1 MIKNESKHSLRS
13 KFLNVVNDFAST
25 VAGDREFQAFVTLKE
40 KKFRRVFSLGVIDFN
55 FQLCPLVFVSPSGIR
70 LKNLL
75 ILVSTSLCKI
85 L

>member
-40 KKFRRVFSLGVIDFN
+40 KKFRRVFSLGVIDYFI
-55 FQLCPLVFVSPSGIR
+55 S
-70 LKNLL
+70 
-75 ILVSTSLCKI
+75 
-85 L
+85 